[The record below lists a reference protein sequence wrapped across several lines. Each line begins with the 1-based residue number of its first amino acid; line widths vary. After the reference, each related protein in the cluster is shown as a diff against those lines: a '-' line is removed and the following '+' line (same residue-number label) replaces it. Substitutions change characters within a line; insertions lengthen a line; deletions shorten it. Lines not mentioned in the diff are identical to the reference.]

1 MFVLGLTGSIG
12 MGKST
17 TAAMFREIGIPVHD
31 SDKTVHELYSGEL
44 APVIEAAFP
53 GSVHGGKVDRTLLG
67 KMVLGN
73 PSELRRLEVI
83 VHPLVRREEHAFLA
97 QASFKRFQL
106 VVLDIPLLL
115 ETKGENRVDGVLVV
129 TAPYHVQRARVLARN
144 GMTEQRFI
152 DILQRQVPDAEKQK
166 KAHFIVDTD
175 KGINHARKQVFGIVR
190 ALSGVTGRNRV
201 VYA

>member
-17 TAAMFREIGIPVHD
+17 TAAMFREIGVPVHD

-44 APVIEAAFP
+44 APVIESAFP
-53 GSVHGGKVDRTLLG
+53 GSVQDGKVDRTILG

-73 PSELRRLEVI
+73 PSELRRLELI
-83 VHPLVRREEHAFLA
+83 VHPLVRKKEQAFLA

-129 TAPYHVQRARVLARN
+129 TAPYHVQRTRVLSRN
-144 GMTEQRFI
+144 GMTEQRFV
-152 DILQRQVPDAEKQK
+152 DILRRQIPDAEKQK
-166 KAHFIVDTD
+166 KAHFIIDTD
-175 KGINHARKQVFGIVR
+175 KGMNHARKQILDIVH
-190 ALSGVTGRNRV
+190 ALSGVTGRNRI
-201 VYA
+201 ADA